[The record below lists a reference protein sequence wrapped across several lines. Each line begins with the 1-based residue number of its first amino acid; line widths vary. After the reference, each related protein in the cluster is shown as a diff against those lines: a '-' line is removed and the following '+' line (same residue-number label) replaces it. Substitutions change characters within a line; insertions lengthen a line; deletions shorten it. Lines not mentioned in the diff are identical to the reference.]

1 LIFSNP
7 FLFNENIA
15 EDVEF
20 QEAPSLKRKKTVTWA
35 DGEEVEEQ
43 YDDDDDA
50 DDMELDDKEGF
61 QAFKAMDALFA
72 DLKESI
78 VSDNAQDTSVF
89 KAEVE
94 PLTSEQLNARRSDR
108 FMELEDAYE
117 TEFWSLANE
126 LLLRSWSFGKDNP
139 DEATRTTRSRS
150 KFADIAKDPEIAK
163 ALLEGGIQAAWQA
176 ATASTAASK
185 PTRDAAA
192 AASAEGGPSSLPTE
206 DEISELVMYL
216 PRPDGDQIEI
226 FRKHVVRMREKFLRK
241 MYFFTRLEAS
251 AAAATSREL
260 DRRGAVAALC
270 GTNAR
275 YFLRRTAIVIG
286 RGADSG
292 ADVDLTSEGGDAA
305 AKTVSRQQAQ
315 VFLDTDGKFK
325 LRCIGRRAMSVNGMS
340 LNKGQIT
347 LLPHL
352 SLIRVGPLAVM
363 FVVNNEAVDRLIKR
377 SAALAVS

>member
-1 LIFSNP
+1 M
-7 FLFNENIA
+7 
-15 EDVEF
+15 
-20 QEAPSLKRKKTVTWA
+20 
-35 DGEEVEEQ
+35 EV
-43 YDDDDDA
+43 DA
-50 DDMELDDKEGF
+50 KEGL

-72 DLKESI
+72 DLKESHL
-78 VSDNAQDTSVF
+78 SDSAQDTSVF
-89 KAEVE
+89 KSEVE
-94 PLTSEQLNARRSDR
+94 PLTTEQLNARRSDR

-139 DEATRTTRSRS
+139 EEATRTTTRSRS
-150 KFADIAKDPEIAK
+150 KFADIGKDPEIVK

-176 ATASTAASK
+176 ATATTSANK
-185 PTRDAAA
+185 PTTRDAKNAKEA
-192 AASAEGGPSSLPTE
+192 PPSLPNE
-206 DEISELVMYL
+206 DDISELIMYL
-216 PRPDGDQIEI
+216 PRPDEDQIET

-241 MYFFTRLEAS
+241 MSFFTRLEAS

-260 DRRGAVAALC
+260 DRRGAVSALC

-275 YFLRRTAIVIG
+275 YFLRRTAIAIG

-292 ADVDLTSEGGDAA
+292 VDVDLTGEGGDAA

-325 LRCIGRRAMSVNGMS
+325 LRCIGRRAMSVNGQS
-340 LNKGQIT
+340 LSKGQIT

-352 SLIRVGPLAVM
+352 SLIRVGPLALL
-363 FVVNNEAVDRLIKR
+363 FVVNNEAVDRIMKR
-377 SAALAVS
+377 SAALVVS